1 MSYDFDTHT
10 FVTADGET
18 LILGDGSSPL
28 AILSYGS
35 YGMPAVEYQTRRGY
49 KQDGETVIDF
59 QLGVRPITITF
70 HRHSETSRE
79 QYWLARAALI
89 DFFRTNR
96 GNNGAMTYTLRQVGG
111 TKRSLIIYPAP
122 GFTFPPTSP
131 DENSWDIDEPVSFVA
146 YDPVW
151 FDPATAAVNFS
162 GVAASQLV
170 FPITFPIVFSPD
182 GTEYTSTITY
192 LGNWVAYPV
201 ITITGPYNSAIIENV
216 TTGVSFSLI
225 QTIGLGEQ
233 RIVTLT
239 QGSQSIVDQTGAN
252 KFSDLSDNSNLVDW
266 NIRPAPM
273 VTGGINQI
281 KMTLTGGILGTSN
294 VSIAYQSRYAGI

>member
-1 MSYDFDTHT
+1 
-10 FVTADGET
+10 
-18 LILGDGSSPL
+18 
-28 AILSYGS
+28 
-35 YGMPAVEYQTRRGY
+35 MPAIEYQTRRGY
-49 KQDGETVIDF
+49 KQDGATVIDF
-59 QLGVRPITITF
+59 QLAERPISITF
-70 HRHSETSRE
+70 HRDSEAIRQE
-79 QYWLARAALI
+79 YWEARAALI
-89 DFFRTNR
+89 DFFRPNR
-96 GNNGAMTYTLRQVGG
+96 GNNGAITYTLRQSGG
-111 TKRSLIIYPAP
+111 AKRSLVIYPAP
-122 GFTFPPTSP
+122 GFTFPPTAP
-131 DENSWDIDEPVSFVA
+131 DTNSWYIDEPVQFVA

-182 GTEYTSTITY
+182 GTEYTATITY

-225 QTIGLGEQ
+225 QTVGLGEQ
-233 RIVTLT
+233 RIITLT
-239 QGSQSIVDQTGAN
+239 QGSQSIVDQTGVN

-273 VTGGINQI
+273 VAGGINQI

-294 VSIAYQSRYAGI
+294 VSIAYKSRYVGI